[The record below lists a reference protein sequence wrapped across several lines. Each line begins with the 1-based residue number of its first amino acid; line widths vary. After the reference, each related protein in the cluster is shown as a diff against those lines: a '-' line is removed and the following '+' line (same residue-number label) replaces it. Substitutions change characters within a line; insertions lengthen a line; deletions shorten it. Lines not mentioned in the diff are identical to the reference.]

1 MSKEKNTL
9 PLFLL
14 PSVVL
19 FPGMNLPLFI
29 FEDKYKEMISSCMK
43 NDKTFGVVFLR
54 GNVCAD
60 IGTTAEIVDVE
71 KTQDG
76 NLNIL
81 SEGKKRFKIID
92 IVKEEPYY
100 EAIVELYEDTDAKI
114 TTGINKSLTEI
125 KKLSKNALSM
135 FDMISNQEL
144 SKKIKL
150 PEKPNDLLFLIAGN
164 LTCSFESKQTILET
178 QSIKDRTKK
187 ILSLLKEEIK
197 RLEIL
202 LKNKETKP
210 AVEKNGKLKI

>member
-1 MSKEKNTL
+1 MAKEENIL

-29 FEDKYKEMISSCMK
+29 FEDRYKEMISLCMEK
-43 NDKTFGVVFLR
+43 DKTFGVVFLR
-54 GNVCAD
+54 GNMCSD

-92 IVKEEPYY
+92 IIKEEPYY
-100 EAIVELYEDTDAKI
+100 EAIVELYEDTDSKI
-114 TTGINKSLTEI
+114 TETINKSLKEI
-125 KKLSKNALSM
+125 RRLSKDALSM
-135 FDMISNQEL
+135 FDLISNQEL

-150 PEKPNDLLFLIAGN
+150 PSEPNDLLFLIAGN
-164 LTCSFESKQTILET
+164 LTCSFESKQAVLET
-178 QSIKDRTKK
+178 RSLKERTKK

-197 RLEIL
+197 RLETSL
-202 LKNKETKP
+202 RNKETKGT
-210 AVEKNGKLKI
+210 VEKNGKLKI

>member
-150 PEKPNDLLFLIAGN
+150 PENPNDLLFLIAGN

-187 ILSLLKEEIK
+187 ILSLLK
-197 RLEIL
+197 
-202 LKNKETKP
+202 
-210 AVEKNGKLKI
+210 

>member
-150 PEKPNDLLFLIAGN
+150 PENPNDLLFLIAGN